1 MNNHAAIFLRR
12 PCLAH
17 CAVSFLTS
25 GGFNKIYV
33 VEVGY
38 DQRFVLRVSL
48 PVDPRHKMAGELAT
62 LGWLSQ
68 HSTVPV
74 PRVIAFD
81 DTRDNKIGFEWILMD
96 HVSGTSAQT
105 RWRKMTMEDKKT
117 LVENIARHHAQLLDI
132 STFQQTGTLKETD
145 SGFIP
150 DRLASMMF
158 FWGDHYNFDVH
169 RGPFRSSHG
178 WLYSFLFIMI
188 KGKVLAMDKAVREGD
203 EEDAGEAMYNLRI
216 AKELYLLLPET
227 FKPDEDTDDKK
238 VLWHDDLSLSNI

>member
-1 MNNHAAIFLRR
+1 
-12 PCLAH
+12 
-17 CAVSFLTS
+17 
-25 GGFNKIYV
+25 
-33 VEVGY
+33 
-38 DQRFVLRVSL
+38 
-48 PVDPRHKMAGELAT
+48 MAGEVAT
-62 LGWLSQ
+62 LRWLSQ

-117 LVENIARHHAQLLDI
+117 LVENIARHHARLLDI
-132 STFQQTGTLKETD
+132 STYQQIGTPKETD

-150 DRLASMMF
+150 DRLVSMMF

-169 RGPFRSSHG
+169 RGPFR
-178 WLYSFLFIMI
+178 
-188 KGKVLAMDKAVREGD
+188 KVLAMDKAVREGD
-203 EEDAGEAMYNLRI
+203 EEDADEAMYNLRI
-216 AKELYLLLPET
+216 AKDLYLLLPEIFT
-227 FKPDEDTDDKK
+227 PDEDTDDKK

>member
-1 MNNHAAIFLRR
+1 
-12 PCLAH
+12 
-17 CAVSFLTS
+17 
-25 GGFNKIYV
+25 
-33 VEVGY
+33 
-38 DQRFVLRVSL
+38 
-48 PVDPRHKMAGELAT
+48 MAGELST

-96 HVSGTSAQT
+96 HVSGTSPQT

-132 STFQQTGTLKETD
+132 STFQQIGTLKETD
-145 SGFIP
+145 SSFIP
-150 DRLASMMF
+150 DRLVLMMF

-188 KGKVLAMDKAVREGD
+188 KGKVLAMDKAVREGN
-203 EEDAGEAMYNLRI
+203 EEDAGEAMYNLHI
-216 AKELYLLLPET
+216 AKELYLLLPEIFT
-227 FKPDEDTDDKK
+227 PDEDTDDKK
-238 VLWHDDLSLSNI
+238 VLWHGDLSLSNI

>member
-1 MNNHAAIFLRR
+1 
-12 PCLAH
+12 
-17 CAVSFLTS
+17 
-25 GGFNKIYV
+25 
-33 VEVGY
+33 
-38 DQRFVLRVSL
+38 
-48 PVDPRHKMAGELAT
+48 MAGEVAT

-81 DTRDNKIGFEWILMD
+81 DTRDNDTRDNEIGFEWILMD

-117 LVENIARHHAQLLDI
+117 LVENIARHHAQLLDPAI
-132 STFQQTGTLKETD
+132 GTLKETD
-145 SGFIP
+145 WGFIP
-150 DRLASMMF
+150 DRLVSMMF

-188 KGKVLAMDKAVREGD
+188 KGKILAMDKAVREGD
-203 EEDAGEAMYNLRI
+203 EEDADEVMYNLRI
-216 AKELYLLLPET
+216 AKELYLLLPEIFT
-227 FKPDEDTDDKK
+227 PDEDTDDKK
-238 VLWHDDLSLSNI
+238 VLWHDDLSLSSI